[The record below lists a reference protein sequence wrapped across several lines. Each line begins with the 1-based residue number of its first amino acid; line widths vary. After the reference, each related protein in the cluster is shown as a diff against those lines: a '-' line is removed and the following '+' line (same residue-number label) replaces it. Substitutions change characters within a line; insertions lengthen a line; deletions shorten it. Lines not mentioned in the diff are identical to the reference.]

1 MKILDRGYWTSQ
13 HFYWQSMY
21 HYLLNG
27 ARFRSMTF
35 FSACNPAIDL
45 GGMLHDRKTDIY
57 DLLPQHIVPATTII
71 TSRTASDSFIKKNN
85 LQFPLIVKPNVGL
98 KGFKVFKIG
107 NEDELNSFFED
118 NDVNEREWLLQEY
131 IDYKKEF
138 SVLFYRYPREQ
149 KFGVSS
155 FIEKTYPH
163 VIGDGKKTL
172 KTLIEQ
178 YKNPYLLKDNVYK
191 RLVSDLHIIPK
202 KGSKIILDFIGN
214 YSRGAKFHS
223 RMEFVSDEMS
233 SMLSSLFRKADGLN
247 FFRIDLKSNSVEDF
261 LEGKFKVLEI
271 NGMKSEPLHI
281 YDADSTFVD
290 NSRIIREHWSIIE
303 NITREQKELLD
314 GLPTFRQG
322 IKSWISIMKSTR

>member
-13 HFYWQSMY
+13 HFYWQSLY
-21 HYLLNG
+21 HYLMNG

-45 GGMLHDRKTDIY
+45 GGMLYDRKTDIY

-71 TSRTASDSFIKKNN
+71 TSRAASNAFIEKNN

-98 KGFKVFKIG
+98 KGFKVYKIG
-107 NEDELNSFFED
+107 DENELDSFFKE

-138 SVLFYRYPREQ
+138 SVLFYRYPQIQ

-163 VIGDGKKTL
+163 VIGDGKLTL
-172 KTLIEQ
+172 KKLIDN
-178 YKNPYLLKDNVYK
+178 YNNPFLLRDKVFK
-191 RLVSDLHIIPK
+191 RLSDELDSVPEQ
-202 KGSKIILDFIGN
+202 GDKIILDFIGN

-223 RMEFVSDEMS
+223 KMDFVSDEMS
-233 SMLSSLFRKADGLN
+233 AMLSSLFQKADGLN
-247 FFRIDLKSNSVEDF
+247 FFRIDLKSNSVEEF

-281 YDADSTFVD
+281 YDENSSFVG
-290 NSRIIREHWSIIE
+290 NSRIIKEHWNIIE
-303 NITREQKELLD
+303 QITREQKELLK

-322 IKSWISIMKSTR
+322 IKSWISIMRSTR